1 MVAVCFFS
9 CSDEETSKKDQAF
22 NAPNLDISVPAEEEK
37 IESVRE
43 EFPIVFIEELDQTQ
57 EFYKEQHETSFSHIP
72 KKNWMSFTAGKD
84 GILTKILL
92 FGKPNYIISEH
103 YGSAMSGSVRASNPD
118 RGPKF
123 GSWEISRDDIVNQLA
138 GQSLTETEAGWI
150 TLRMRGEIPM
160 EAGKTYFLICEK
172 IADGKPW
179 FGAFAFGEG
188 NPYRFGRHWLHP
200 GHDLVFRT
208 YVGKTQK
215 QIEREQKIILK
226 TNSSAKKEFASVS
239 PNLPPPPIPRTIS
252 PLLLDKADSGTIEK
266 TTIKEV
272 VTFTPTEK
280 KSFDLENSNSSETL
294 RLIEFNP
301 MDANDSKEIK
311 QKSLFDRLF
320 KKTTE

>member
-1 MVAVCFFS
+1 
-9 CSDEETSKKDQAF
+9 
-22 NAPNLDISVPAEEEK
+22 
-37 IESVRE
+37 
-43 EFPIVFIEELDQTQ
+43 
-57 EFYKEQHETSFSHIP
+57 
-72 KKNWMSFTAGKD
+72 
-84 GILTKILL
+84 
-92 FGKPNYIISEH
+92 
-103 YGSAMSGSVRASNPD
+103 
-118 RGPKF
+118 
-123 GSWEISRDDIVNQLA
+123 
-138 GQSLTETEAGWI
+138 
-150 TLRMRGEIPM
+150 
-160 EAGKTYFLICEK
+160 
-172 IADGKPW
+172 
-179 FGAFAFGEG
+179 
-188 NPYRFGRHWLHP
+188 
-200 GHDLVFRT
+200 
-208 YVGKTQK
+208 VGKTQK

-252 PLLLDKADSGTIEK
+252 PLLLDKADSDIIEK